1 MRHRIAL
8 ALALGAAGLAAAT
21 AYAQSRPAFEVASLK
36 PSPGSDGGPPAPGD
50 KIYINLGTARH
61 GVLTLSNA
69 CLADCLRYANSIT
82 NNEQIAGPDWIKFKD
97 VRFDIEAK
105 APADTPLPRLRE
117 MLQTLLTERF
127 KLEYHTA
134 QKNLSY
140 VALVVGR
147 NGPKIVEVAEDTDTS
162 HNSFNI
168 PGKII
173 SNRMPMATLVTLLSR
188 FLGETVVDMTGL
200 PGWYAVSLEWTPEPV
215 EMHGRGGEP
224 TAPVDAAPG
233 PTVFSAVESQL
244 GLKLEHRK
252 GPLDVMVIDHA
263 ERVPVGN

>member
-1 MRHRIAL
+1 MRHRM
-8 ALALGAAGLAAAT
+8 ALALGAVVLAAAM
-21 AYAQSRPAFEVASLK
+21 AGAQSRPAFDVASLK

-61 GVLTLSNA
+61 GMLTLSNT
-69 CLADCLRYANSIT
+69 CLADCLRYAYSIT

-105 APADTPLPRLRE
+105 APPDTPLPRLRE

-127 KLEYHTA
+127 KLEYHTT
-134 QKNLSY
+134 QKTMSY
-140 VALVVGR
+140 VALVVGK
-147 NGPKIVEVAEDTDTS
+147 NGPKIVEGVEGSDAS
-162 HNSFNI
+162 HNSFI

-173 SNRMPMATLVTLLSR
+173 SNRIPMATFVTLLSR
-188 FLGETVVDMTGL
+188 FLGETVIDMTGL
-200 PGWYAVSLEWTPEPV
+200 KGWYAVNLEWTPEPAV
-215 EMHGRGGEP
+215 TSRAPGSQP
-224 TAPVDAAPG
+224 DAPVDIAPG
-233 PTVFSAVESQL
+233 PTVFSAIESQL